1 MLRQRKLGRA
11 GPMAPGWPM
20 SIGGDICQN
29 SQQEPDRDQG
39 AAERVASQR
48 ARKVTVG
55 AAGATKG
62 L

>member
-1 MLRQRKLGRA
+1 
-11 GPMAPGWPM
+11 MAPGWPM